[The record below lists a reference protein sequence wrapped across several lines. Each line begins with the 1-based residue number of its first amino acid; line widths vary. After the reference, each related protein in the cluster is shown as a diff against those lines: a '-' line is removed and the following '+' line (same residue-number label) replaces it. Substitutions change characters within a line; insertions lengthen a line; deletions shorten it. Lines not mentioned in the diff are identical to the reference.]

1 MPQNLREKN
10 AEKNARKCQKF
21 YFKNWANILTKR
33 MAITFLKKNKRKKI
47 NK

>member
-10 AEKNARKCQKF
+10 AQKNARKCQKF

-33 MAITFLKKNKRKKI
+33 IAITFKKKKLKI
-47 NK
+47 NKK